1 MTGWAVFTSGS
12 VKMALAL
19 SVVPLVIAAAEN
31 SSSKIPV
38 LIAPE
43 CKSEFF
49 LLGIPSFRGGV
60 THSTKPVPD
69 YVEWDPSL
77 AKPLTFRD
85 PRSQVTFYVESDGRH
100 LAAID
105 SQGKILWVRNPF
117 EDSKLC
123 PYRTPRPIIYK
134 IEEADSPL
142 EAGAPGN
149 EIWLSAFRKR
159 GMDPS
164 HGFIRIHFDSSQ
176 FGLVDKSNGA
186 FLMEG
191 QN

>member
-1 MTGWAVFTSGS
+1 MG
-12 VKMALAL
+12 LAL

-31 SSSKIPV
+31 PPSKTRV

-43 CKSEFF
+43 CKSAYF
-49 LLGIPSFRGGV
+49 LLGIPSLPGGI
-60 THSTKPVPD
+60 TRSTKPVPD
-69 YVEWDPSL
+69 YVEWDPSV
-77 AKPLTFRD
+77 AKPLTFKDLRT
-85 PRSQVTFYVESDGRH
+85 QVTFYVESDGRH

-123 PYRTPRPIIYK
+123 PYRTPRPIIYR

-142 EAGAPGN
+142 DADAPGN

-176 FGLVDKSNGA
+176 FGLVDISNGA